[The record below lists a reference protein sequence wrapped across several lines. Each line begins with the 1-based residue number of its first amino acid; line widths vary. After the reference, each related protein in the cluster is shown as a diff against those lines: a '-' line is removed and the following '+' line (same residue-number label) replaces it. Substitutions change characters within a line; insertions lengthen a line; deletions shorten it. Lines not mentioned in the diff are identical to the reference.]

1 MNWEEIQ
8 HHLEPDNIGTA
19 PKPIKMAVFAIL
31 FVGIVAAGIYFDTLK
46 QSRVL
51 EDYERSEVEL
61 KDKFKVKA
69 GQSAKLDLYKEQLAE
84 MEASFGALLRQLPET
99 TEVESLLV
107 DVSQTGLAA
116 GLEVKK
122 FKPSSE
128 QKRGFYAELPIA
140 LEVSGSFHQLATF
153 ISGIAA
159 LPRIVT
165 IHDMTLEPFNADDD
179 SSSKLKM
186 TATAKTYRY
195 LQEDEQIPTEPAAA
209 Q

>member
-1 MNWEEIQ
+1 MNLDDIQ

-19 PKPIKMAVFAIL
+19 PMGIKLGVFTFL
-31 FVGIVAAGIYFDTLK
+31 FVAIIAAGIYFDTQNQLK
-46 QSRVL
+46 EL
-51 EDYERSEVEL
+51 ERHERKEVEL
-61 KDKFKVKA
+61 KEEFKVKA
-69 GQSAKLDLYKEQLAE
+69 DQAAKLELYKEQLAE

-122 FKPSSE
+122 FKPSAE
-128 QKRGFYAELPIA
+128 EKKGFYAELPIA
-140 LEVSGSFHQLATF
+140 LEVSGSYHQLATF

-165 IHDMTLEPFNADDD
+165 ISDMKLEPFDESDEV
-179 SSSKLKM
+179 SSDGKLKM
-186 TATAKTYRY
+186 SATAKTYRY
-195 LQEDEQIPTEPAAA
+195 LQEDEQ
-209 Q
+209 

>member
-1 MNWEEIQ
+1 
-8 HHLEPDNIGTA
+8 
-19 PKPIKMAVFAIL
+19 
-31 FVGIVAAGIYFDTLK
+31 
-46 QSRVL
+46 VL
-51 EDYERSEVEL
+51 ETHEKQEL
-61 KDKFKVKA
+61 KLKEEFKIKA
-69 GQSAKLDLYKEQLAE
+69 NQSAKLELYKEQLAE
-84 MEASFGALLRQLPET
+84 MEASFGALLRQLPST

-122 FKPSSE
+122 FRPSDE
-128 QKRGFYAELPIA
+128 QKKGFYAELPIS

-165 IHDMTLEPFNADDD
+165 IHDMTLEPFDKQDTSD
-179 SSSKLKM
+179 GKLKM

-195 LQEDEQIPTEPAAA
+195 LQEDEQLPTTPGAA

>member
-1 MNWEEIQ
+1 MNWDDIQ

-19 PKPIKMAVFAIL
+19 PAAIRMGVFITL
-31 FVGIVAAGIYFDTLK
+31 FVAIIGAGIYFDTQDQL
-46 QSRVL
+46 QVL
-51 EDYERSEVEL
+51 ERKERKETEL
-61 KDKFKVKA
+61 KDEFKAKA
-69 GQSAKLDLYKEQLAE
+69 DKAAKLELYKEQLAE

-116 GLEVKK
+116 GLEIKK
-122 FKPSSE
+122 FKPSDE
-128 QKRGFYAELPIA
+128 EKKGFYAELPIS

-165 IHDMTLEPFNADDD
+165 ISDMKLEPFSGEDQPDG
-179 SSSKLKM
+179 KLKM
-186 TATAKTYRY
+186 AATAKTYRY
-195 LQEDEQIPTEPAAA
+195 LQEDEQ
-209 Q
+209 

>member
-1 MNWEEIQ
+1 MNWDDIQ

-19 PKPIKMAVFAIL
+19 PAVIRMGVFITL
-31 FVGIVAAGIYFDTLK
+31 FVAIIGAGIYFDTQDQL
-46 QSRVL
+46 QVL
-51 EDYERSEVEL
+51 ERKERKETEL
-61 KDKFKVKA
+61 KDEFKVKA
-69 GQSAKLDLYKEQLAE
+69 DKAAKLELYKEQLAE

-116 GLEVKK
+116 GLEIKK

-128 QKRGFYAELPIA
+128 EKKGFYAELPIS

-165 IHDMTLEPFNADDD
+165 ISDMKLEPFSVEDQTAG
-179 SSSKLKM
+179 KLKM
-186 TATAKTYRY
+186 AATAKTYRY
-195 LQEDEQIPTEPAAA
+195 LQEDEQ
-209 Q
+209 

>member
-1 MNWEEIQ
+1 MKWDELQ

-19 PKPIKMAVFAIL
+19 PTSIKIGVYVTL
-31 FVGIVAAGIYFDTLK
+31 FVMIIAAGIYFDTQEQL
-46 QSRVL
+46 RVL
-51 EDYERSEVEL
+51 ETHERKEL
-61 KDKFKVKA
+61 DLKEQFKAKA
-69 GQSAKLDLYKEQLAE
+69 DQAAKLDLYKEQLAE

-116 GLEVKK
+116 GLEIKK
-122 FKPSSE
+122 FKPSE
-128 QKRGFYAELPIA
+128 EEKKGFYAELPIS

-165 IHDMTLEPFNADDD
+165 ISDLKLVPF
-179 SSSKLKM
+179 SKDGKDAGDGKLNM
-186 TATAKTYRY
+186 SATAKTYRY
-195 LQEDEQIPTEPAAA
+195 LQEDEQ
-209 Q
+209 